1 MRGKNINKHDEHEM
15 EEGCSLCNEKEEDFT
30 SYGRPI
36 VKNRHREDSSSK
48 KTTASLTNSESSS
61 RQKRDKDY
69 FWTRLSW
76 KNKPNSSH
84 AFSAVN
90 LVVSCVVLLFIILGI
105 YFYTDNLSFATKQAT
120 EAWKYINNGNIV
132 NLTKT
137 LVTIYNIT
145 NMAGK
150 GYLSPPMNRSKVNQI
165 DDLINLSSEY
175 GSYDEG
181 SGNNS
186 YDYHYDEEREEDE
199 VNYRNDDWYTTKIT
213 PTTRGKR
220 FG

>member
-1 MRGKNINKHDEHEM
+1 MRGKTTNKHNDHEM
-15 EEGCSLCNEKEEDFT
+15 EDCSFCEQEEDFT
-30 SYGRPI
+30 SYRPI
-36 VKNRHREDSSSK
+36 VKNTYRETPESLK
-48 KTTASLTNSESSS
+48 KSVTSLTNSE
-61 RQKRDKDY
+61 RKKKDKNY
-69 FWTRLSW
+69 FWTRLGW
-76 KNKPNSSH
+76 KPDPSH
-84 AFSAVN
+84 TFSVVN
-90 LVVSCVVLLFIILGI
+90 LAVSCVVLVFIILGI

-120 EAWKYINNGNIV
+120 EVWQHINNGNIV

>member
-145 NMAGK
+145 TLAGREVH
-150 GYLSPPMNRSKVNQI
+150 LPTPLNRSKVNVI
-165 DDLINLSSEY
+165 DDLINFNEY
-175 GSYDEG
+175 GAYEG
-181 SGNNS
+181 SGYQN
-186 YDYHYDEEREEDE
+186 YTDYLYDEEPEDE
-199 VNYRNDDWYTTKIT
+199 EKDYKNEQWYTSQSPAVT
-213 PTTRGKR
+213 GNR